1 MTLTEFTNNW
11 TDFKTMVEAT
21 LARQDDTLD
30 KREGSVLYDFAALTD
45 NNIVSF
51 AISIGDL
58 FNQLFLKT
66 STGTYLEQ
74 HAARV
79 NVDRYLASACKR
91 KAYFYD
97 VEDNTTIVYPT
108 IPFDTL
114 WSGTLSDGSSA
125 SWKYLERIDDT
136 AVDYEV
142 FECQTSGSL
151 ANDEELTIT
160 SDTYGTYNVVLQPIP
175 LVYGEDDET
184 DEELILRTETVE
196 KTPAY
201 GGNRTDYKEK
211 VEAID
216 GVYGVQIYPAW
227 QGGGTVLLSLC
238 SPEESDPTVSTYLV
252 DSVKELVDPLDAEG
266 EGIGYAPIGHTVTV
280 ESVTSETVS
289 FAITNLIIAR
299 SYQQTNVV
307 AEIKTALAN
316 AFTEKFHTKWS
327 TYDSVSFDYIS
338 GLDLNEIEYIIM
350 GVAGVK
356 NVAGTITTIQNSVPT
371 GTNGYSVGLDAR
383 GAFKKPIFDAA
394 NTTVSFL
401 TA

>member
-1 MTLTEFTNNW
+1 MTLSEFTNNW
-11 TDFKTMVEAT
+11 TNFSTMVEAT

-30 KREGSVLYDFAALTD
+30 KREGSVLYDFAALSD
-45 NNIVSF
+45 NNIVDF
-51 AISIGDL
+51 AIAIGDL
-58 FNQLFLKT
+58 FDQMFLDT

-79 NVDRYLASACKR
+79 NIERYEASACKR

-97 VEDNTTIVYPT
+97 TEDDTTIVYPT

-125 SWKYLERIDDT
+125 SWKYLERVDDT
-136 AVDYEV
+136 IDYEV
-142 FECQTSGSL
+142 FECQTTGSL

-160 SDTYGTYNVVLQPIP
+160 SDTYGTYNVVLQSVP
-175 LVYGEDDET
+175 LVYGTDAET
-184 DEELILRTETVE
+184 DEELLLRVQTVE

-211 VEAID
+211 VEGID
-216 GVYGVQIYPAW
+216 GIYGVQIYPAW

-238 SPEESDPTVSTYLV
+238 SPEESAPTISTYLV
-252 DSVKELVDPLDAEG
+252 DSVKELVDPVDAEG
-266 EGIGYAPIGHTVTV
+266 EGVGYAPIGHSVTV
-280 ESVTSETVS
+280 QSVISETVS

-299 SYQQTNVV
+299 SYQQSNVV
-307 AEIKTALAN
+307 AAIKTALAN
-316 AFTEKFHTKWS
+316 AFTEKFHTQWS

-338 GLDLNEIEYIIM
+338 GLDINEIEYIIM
-350 GVAGVK
+350 SVAGVK
-356 NVAGTITTIQNSVPT
+356 NVAGTITTIQDGVSV
-371 GTNGYSVGLDAR
+371 GTDGYSVGLDAR
-383 GAFKKPIFDAA
+383 GAFKKPIFDST
-394 NTTVSFL
+394 NTTITFL